1 MDRKTVLGGAAV
13 ALLTAV
19 AFFSPGSSLGTALPL
34 CWSPAASLP
43 GTFPIGSSPGTTWAS
58 RPRGREAAPP
68 PLARSRGA
76 KPDEEAI
83 EPSMSHPN
91 LLGDRPCCRLEAGQG
106 GERDDGEQ
114 GGGAGQARR
123 GGRDGGEARAGG
135 RAQAGDGL
143 LGTAPLSKGTG
154 GLLWRHPAPQA
165 ALPQRLL
172 AEKRPA
178 IHGHVLSAPM
188 HERALAVYPRRRVL
202 QSAAAHGEVCS
213 QESSFMIE

>member
-1 MDRKTVLGGAAV
+1 MDELRTTGAASLLQIAKPPEVEAEEASEMDRKTLLGGAAV

-19 AFFSPGSSLGTALPL
+19 AFFNPGSSLGTALPL
-34 CWSPAASLP
+34 LEPCRDPSRNLP
-43 GTFPIGSSPGTTWAS
+43 LGSSPGTTWAS

-91 LLGDRPCCRLEAGQG
+91 LLGDRPCCRLDAGQG
-106 GERDDGEQ
+106 GERDVGEQ

-135 RAQAGDGL
+135 RAL
-143 LGTAPLSKGTG
+143 
-154 GLLWRHPAPQA
+154 
-165 ALPQRLL
+165 
-172 AEKRPA
+172 
-178 IHGHVLSAPM
+178 I
-188 HERALAVYPRRRVL
+188 
-202 QSAAAHGEVCS
+202 
-213 QESSFMIE
+213 SS